1 MVEEYVYL
9 GITFTS
15 NGKFTKAI
23 VGRVNKASRAIFI
36 VRKAITTAGNVNVY
50 LACNIFDK
58 QIQPIMIYGC
68 PIWGLPCSNMC
79 LYLDNIPNNI
89 PVLDI
94 KNSLQNLN
102 YKIEMCRRVGKQT
115 LNSRPILIKVHNI
128 DEKIKMFHDVDIK
141 TIHSD
146 LHVRNYDIKYN
157 SLLYEKKTH
166 SRYCKFALNA
176 VVPHLVWQRWED
188 TL

>member
-1 MVEEYVYL
+1 MLGIIFSIQNLLQYHFGQIWSYEVLTAQRRYVYL

-115 LNSRPILIKVHNI
+115 LNSRPI
-128 DEKIKMFHDVDIK
+128 
-141 TIHSD
+141 
-146 LHVRNYDIKYN
+146 
-157 SLLYEKKTH
+157 
-166 SRYCKFALNA
+166 
-176 VVPHLVWQRWED
+176 
-188 TL
+188 